1 MSEPTLLSPNV
12 RGLAY
17 PLTVVNGN
25 LAMSTDFSLVTQ
37 QIRSVLETRYYE
49 RVMRADYGIG
59 DYVLEVLDPGQIN
72 SAIQY
77 SILQNV
83 EGLSEL
89 SVIGDWITEGDD
101 GVYKVVI
108 NYSVGGVPQPPR
120 TISLANS
127 PGVYALRKRVK

>member
-1 MSEPTLLSPNV
+1 MNEITVMSPSV
-12 RGLAY
+12 RGLTY
-17 PLTVVNGN
+17 PLTVTNGN
-25 LAMSTDFSLVTQ
+25 LATSTDYDLVTQ

-49 RVMRADYGIG
+49 RVMRASYGIG

-83 EGLSEL
+83 DGLSEL
-89 SVIGDWITEGDD
+89 SVQGDWITRGDD

-108 NYSVGGVPQPPR
+108 NYAVNGASQAPLNY
-120 TISLANS
+120 TLAN
-127 PGVYALRKRVK
+127 

>member
-1 MSEPTLLSPNV
+1 MSEPTLMSPNV
-12 RGLAY
+12 RGLTY

-25 LAMSTDFSLVTQ
+25 LSTSTDFSLVTQ

-49 RVMRADYGIG
+49 RVMQADYGIG

-83 EGLSEL
+83 DGLNEL
-89 SVIGDWITEGDD
+89 NVLGDWVTNGED
-101 GVYKVVI
+101 GVYRVFI
-108 NYSVGGVPQPPR
+108 NYTVGGVPQPSL
-120 TISLANS
+120 TFTLAN
-127 PGVYALRKRVK
+127 

>member
-1 MSEPTLLSPNV
+1 MSEPTLMSPNV
-12 RGLAY
+12 RGLTY

-25 LAMSTDFSLVTQ
+25 LSTSTDFSSVTQ

-49 RVMRADYGIG
+49 RVMQADYGIG

-83 EGLSEL
+83 DGLDEL
-89 SVIGDWITEGDD
+89 NVLGDWVTSGED
-101 GVYKVVI
+101 GVYRVFI
-108 NYSVGGVPQPPR
+108 SYTVGGVPQPSL
-120 TISLANS
+120 TFTLAN
-127 PGVYALRKRVK
+127 

>member
-1 MSEPTLLSPNV
+1 MNEVTVMSPSV
-12 RGLAY
+12 RGLTY
-17 PLTVVNGN
+17 PLTVANGN
-25 LAMSTDFSLVTQ
+25 LATSTDYDLVTQ

-49 RVMRADYGIG
+49 RVMRASYGIG

-89 SVIGDWITEGDD
+89 SVQGDWATSGDD
-101 GVYKVVI
+101 GVYKVII
-108 NYSVGGVPQPPR
+108 NYAVNGATQAPLNY
-120 TISLANS
+120 TLAN
-127 PGVYALRKRVK
+127 